1 MLLLLPARAAQPS
14 RLSLSIAA
22 VASGAAALLMIVACV
37 FTQSRGPLLGLG
49 AGLFVFFS
57 LLLWIALRRAGAS
70 GATRLAG
77 RLRILLLSWV
87 AITLLTAAFLAAF
100 NLSQAPFFERLRTVP
115 YLGRL
120 GTLLEVDSGTGLV
133 RRLIWAGDAHGG
145 GAIGLITSNPLRTL
159 IGWGPE
165 SMFVAFNPFFPPS
178 LSNVE
183 ARGAS
188 PDRSHQAILDEL
200 VTRGLIG
207 LSSYL
212 FLLLSFATLC
222 VRLMRRSTSWGWQ
235 VFFVAMLTAV
245 VCTFVE
251 GLTGIPIVATLMMFW
266 ITLALTVAGGALDGH
281 YQLGLGAAP
290 AAVAEEAP
298 TPERKRQGGPGNRR
312 GAVARG
318 AAAARSQGGQRA
330 ARRAGSGPG
339 ALLAYAALLLV
350 ALWIT
355 WTVNVAPVYADMV
368 FQEGQGLSDRAGLDP
383 NQLVQVID
391 DYLRTVRSD
400 PGEDFYYLNLG
411 RALMSMGDSLR
422 VSGVGLGQPDSAAKV
437 ETLLRLDGP
446 EAVAGFVQRSSP
458 LGLMSYAEVVLL
470 KAHALNPL
478 NKDHFANLGRLNSY
492 WYSLSR
498 DPERLKQSLSWYERV
513 APVAPNDVTL
523 INERAGAVMQL
534 GDYYRAA
541 SNGAQAEDQYGQ
553 ADELLRRSLE
563 LDQRYGDTYL
573 RQGDLRLSRG
583 DPAGATDSY
592 LKAIELAPTAVTG
605 AIERIAGGLAGHA
618 DQLLRLR
625 EAFAAL
631 AAKHEQ
637 RAADLSAQP
646 AAQPADLNAANAQ
659 AALSQSVVG
668 LLTVRAGDLAGA
680 LAPYQR
686 ATLLQP
692 TSADY
697 SRNYTIV
704 LSDTK
709 RYAESLAEAN
719 RMLAA
724 LQAAK
729 RTDEAAQVEQLIQ
742 IVQQA
747 QQKH

>member
-1 MLLLLPARAAQPS
+1 
-14 RLSLSIAA
+14 
-22 VASGAAALLMIVACV
+22 
-37 FTQSRGPLLGLG
+37 
-49 AGLFVFFS
+49 
-57 LLLWIALRRAGAS
+57 
-70 GATRLAG
+70 
-77 RLRILLLSWV
+77 
-87 AITLLTAAFLAAF
+87 
-100 NLSQAPFFERLRTVP
+100 
-115 YLGRL
+115 
-120 GTLLEVDSGTGLV
+120 
-133 RRLIWAGDAHGG
+133 
-145 GAIGLITSNPLRTL
+145 
-159 IGWGPE
+159 
-165 SMFVAFNPFFPPS
+165 
-178 LSNVE
+178 
-183 ARGAS
+183 
-188 PDRSHQAILDEL
+188 
-200 VTRGLIG
+200 
-207 LSSYL
+207 
-212 FLLLSFATLC
+212 
-222 VRLMRRSTSWGWQ
+222 
-235 VFFVAMLTAV
+235 
-245 VCTFVE
+245 
-251 GLTGIPIVATLMMFW
+251 
-266 ITLALTVAGGALDGH
+266 
-281 YQLGLGAAP
+281 
-290 AAVAEEAP
+290 
-298 TPERKRQGGPGNRR
+298 
-312 GAVARG
+312 
-318 AAAARSQGGQRA
+318 
-330 ARRAGSGPG
+330 
-339 ALLAYAALLLV
+339 
-350 ALWIT
+350 
-355 WTVNVAPVYADMV
+355 
-368 FQEGQGLSDRAGLDP
+368 
-383 NQLVQVID
+383 
-391 DYLRTVRSD
+391 
-400 PGEDFYYLNLG
+400 
-411 RALMSMGDSLR
+411 
-422 VSGVGLGQPDSAAKV
+422 
-437 ETLLRLDGP
+437 
-446 EAVAGFVQRSSP
+446 
-458 LGLMSYAEVVLL
+458 
-470 KAHALNPL
+470 
-478 NKDHFANLGRLNSY
+478 
-492 WYSLSR
+492 
-498 DPERLKQSLSWYERV
+498 
-513 APVAPNDVTL
+513 
-523 INERAGAVMQL
+523 MQL